1 MYWVHDSIETLVSHL
16 DLKTGFYSPCI
27 LIHENSLEI
36 ARGLRMRCNQ
46 YWPNIASSTK
56 AARKKERA
64 IEFERDG
71 EKEDKQTVANVRGA
85 PLHIGTVI
93 TLRLKTGFYSPCWLV
108 AYI

>member
-1 MYWVHDSIETLVSHL
+1 MYWVHDSIEALVSHL
-16 DLKTGFYSPCI
+16 DLKTGFYSSCI

-36 ARGLRMRCNQ
+36 ARGLRMKCNQ

-71 EKEDKQTVANVRGA
+71 EKGRQADCGCDCM
-85 PLHIGTVI
+85 G
-93 TLRLKTGFYSPCWLV
+93 
-108 AYI
+108 